1 MYRCKSCGVLR
12 DFQPQLSEVCETC
25 WSNQGWERITV
36 ETAKEPLP
44 MIRQGDVLL
53 IKVAEIPESA
63 KPVKR
68 DNGRL
73 VLAHGEATGH
83 AHVIDSP
90 PEEAVLLTDKENRRF
105 LNLVRDSVLKHEE
118 HTNLHVPAGKYQ
130 QIPQREWVDSM
141 NQAEPDRG
149 EVRPVFD

>member
-1 MYRCKSCGVLR
+1 
-12 DFQPQLSEVCETC
+12 
-25 WSNQGWERITV
+25 
-36 ETAKEPLP
+36 